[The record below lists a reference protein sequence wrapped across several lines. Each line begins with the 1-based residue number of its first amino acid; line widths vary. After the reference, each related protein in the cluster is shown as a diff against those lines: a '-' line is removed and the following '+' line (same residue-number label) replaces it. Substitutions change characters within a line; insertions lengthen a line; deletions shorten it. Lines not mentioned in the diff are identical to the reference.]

1 MDNEQGWQRLAAAVR
16 ARRDERGWTQ
26 LDVAT
31 RGGVSIDRIQAI
43 EGVRTDRYS
52 PRTLTK
58 LERGLDWELGSCR
71 ATLEGGDPTPTEG
84 PQPDPSDR
92 HVSWDELL
100 DLIEHAKADDDQ
112 LIYDALMAVKRLRD
126 ARNARPQG
134 RAVEGRGR
142 QAG

>member
-1 MDNEQGWQRLAAAVR
+1 M
-16 ARRDERGWTQ
+16 
-26 LDVAT
+26 
-31 RGGVSIDRIQAI
+31 
-43 EGVRTDRYS
+43 RTDRYS

-126 ARNARPQG
+126 ARNARPRG